1 MPRVSEPFPTT
12 TARWAFALKP
22 ASWPKLLVPM
32 ALGQAIGIDATG
44 RLSLAG
50 LALGVLF
57 TVLDLVFVVLLNDW
71 GDQEVDRIK
80 RSMFP
85 ASSKKTI
92 PDGVLP
98 APLLLLV
105 GTLAGIGAALVA
117 LAGEI
122 ALDRPWLTVAAVAS
136 LGLFVAYTLPPL
148 RLNYRGGGELLEALG
163 VGVVLPWINAYAQ
176 SGRALAPGLVVLPG
190 FAVLA
195 LSSAVASGLA
205 DERSDRRGG
214 KRTFTT
220 MLGNTLSR
228 RLVNALSLAGGLVW
242 ALTVWIGARGT
253 PTIPLMA
260 AAAST
265 LLSWGAVRRT
275 SASAVTDAFDAQRGY
290 KSSLHRLI
298 WESGL
303 VLAAGMALGPLLGL

>member
-1 MPRVSEPFPTT
+1 MTPR
-12 TARWAFALKP
+12 ARWAFAIKP

-44 RLSLAG
+44 RLSVAG
-50 LALGVLF
+50 LVVGALF

-85 ASSKKTI
+85 GSSKKTI

-105 GTLAGIGAALVA
+105 GLLAGVGAALVA

-122 ALDRPWLTVAAVAS
+122 ALGRPWLTIAALGS

-163 VGVVLPWINAYAQ
+163 VGVALPWINAYAQ
-176 SGRALAPGLVVLPG
+176 SGRALAPGLVVVPG
-190 FAVLA
+190 CAILA
-195 LSSAVASGLA
+195 LSSAIASGLS

-220 MLGNTLSR
+220 MLGNAIAR
-228 RLVNALSLAGGLVW
+228 RMVNLLALLGGLVW
-242 ALTVWIGARGT
+242 AATAWLGASGT
-253 PTIPLMA
+253 PTIPLLA
-260 AAAST
+260 AAAT
-265 LLSWGAVRRT
+265 ALLSWNAVRR
-275 SASAVTDAFDAQRGY
+275 ASAAATTDAFDAQRGY
-290 KSSLHRLI
+290 KTALHRLI
-298 WESGL
+298 WESGT
-303 VLAAGMALGPLLGL
+303 VLAVGMALGPLLGF